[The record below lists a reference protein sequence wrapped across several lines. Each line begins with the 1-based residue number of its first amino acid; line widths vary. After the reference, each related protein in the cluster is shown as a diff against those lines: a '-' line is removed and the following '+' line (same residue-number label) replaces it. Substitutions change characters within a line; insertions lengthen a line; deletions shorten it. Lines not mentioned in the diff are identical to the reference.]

1 MADTSLGTSRP
12 RRAQRGQRSAQ
23 TPTPGVRVEADTPK
37 PSWLILFFVIAL
49 VLPNKFAAGPLDISP
64 YRGILMIMVFPC
76 LAMWAGTK
84 TGPVKGI
91 DFLVI
96 GFAVW
101 SFISIFV
108 LHGFSRWESAGI
120 FTLETVG
127 AYLLGRV
134 FIRSPEQFYFMI
146 KCFCWVIAAMVP
158 FAFIEATTSRIMIS
172 EIMGLL
178 SKVHPD
184 LQHEMRFF
192 MHRVQGPFEHP
203 ILFGVF
209 CATMTAPA
217 LLVWSYGKPWN
228 VRFAR
233 LMPIGITTFLSLS
246 VGAYIS
252 LIIQMALLFW
262 AYIMRN
268 VQARWMI
275 LFSIFVAIYL
285 VLDVFSNRS
294 PIQVFISYLTFNSS
308 ASYNRILIWQFGTA
322 EVWRHPLFG
331 IGFNDWDRPPWMVP
345 SIDNFWLLTT
355 MTYGLPSLLLLGSA
369 FVRTIIATG
378 NLDFSKSEMMTSYR
392 LAYLVA
398 VGGLL
403 LSLSTVHVWNA
414 SYVFLIFLL
423 GAGVWMRDYVVP
435 EDEAPEGAEDDP
447 EVKGEG
453 PAATVYKSPRRR
465 PPEPARPRAKP
476 EGTRPSRYTRQR
488 R

>member
-12 RRAQRGQRSAQ
+12 QRASRGQKASQA
-23 TPTPGVRVEADTPK
+23 PSPGARVLPDTPK
-37 PSWLILFFVIAL
+37 PSYLILFFVLAL
-49 VLPNKFAAGPLDISP
+49 LLPNKFAVGPLDISP
-64 YRGILMIMVFPC
+64 YRGILLIMVLPC
-76 LAMWAGTK
+76 IAMWLGTK
-84 TGPVKGI
+84 TGPVKGV

-96 GFAVW
+96 GFSVW

-108 LHGFSRWESAGI
+108 LHGFERWESAGI
-120 FTLETVG
+120 FTLETIG
-127 AYLLGRV
+127 AYLLARV
-134 FIRSPEQFYFMI
+134 FIRSPQQFYFMI
-146 KCFCWVIAAMVP
+146 KCFCWGIAAMVP
-158 FAFIEATTSRIMIS
+158 FALIETTTSRIPIA
-172 EIMGLL
+172 EIMGVL

-192 MHRVQGPFEHP
+192 LHRVQGPFEHP

-209 CATMTAPA
+209 CASMTAPA

-228 VRFAR
+228 VRYAR
-233 LMPIGITTFLSLS
+233 FSPIMLTTFLSLS

-252 LIIQMALLFW
+252 LIIQVGLLIW

-268 VQARWMI
+268 VAARWMI
-275 LFSIFVAIYL
+275 LFSIFVAFYL

-322 EVWRHPLFG
+322 EVWRHPFFG

-378 NLDFSKSEMMTSYR
+378 RLDFTKSEMMTSYR

-398 VGGLL
+398 IGGLL
-403 LSLSTVHVWNA
+403 LSLCTVHVWNA

-435 EDEAPEGAEDDP
+435 EDDEDAPEGADEDPSGP
-447 EVKGEG
+447 ERPKYQS
-453 PAATVYKSPRRR
+453 ARRR
-465 PPEPARPRAKP
+465 APEPPKPRAKP